1 MLARLNKE
9 VHKLAGEGHF
19 VESEVDSL
27 AKFIKKKQVTLD
39 TCVRLC
45 HCARAPV
52 CSIYCMRGREPWKRE
67 ELHLT

>member
-45 HCARAPV
+45 HCARARV
-52 CSIYCMRGREPWKRE
+52 CTHRWAFFFGGGSA
-67 ELHLT
+67 LHS